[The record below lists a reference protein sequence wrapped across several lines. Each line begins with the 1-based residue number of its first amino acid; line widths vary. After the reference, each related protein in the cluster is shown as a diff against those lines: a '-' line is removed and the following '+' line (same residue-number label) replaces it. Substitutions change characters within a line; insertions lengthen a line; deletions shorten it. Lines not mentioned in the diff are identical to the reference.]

1 MSAISRIQ
9 EADLEH
15 LIEPIFKFETYENV
29 NQSEIKGEP
38 VMETREVVEVRF
50 AGDRNYAPVLPADS
64 VYRREGH
71 RQVTYAER
79 WSKRY
84 AEFVQG
90 AAQTASGTPLEKLMP
105 YGITGSQ
112 LSLCRALKVYSIEA
126 LYNMD
131 GANLKNLGIHTNEL
145 KRMANE
151 YMTDRAKG
159 SETLQELEALK
170 KELAEIRLA
179 KPIPEEQFDGMTPQD
194 IDAFSNLSDDELKA
208 YIKDKTGTGVRGQP
222 SRDTLL
228 SMARDAA

>member
-1 MSAISRIQ
+1 
-9 EADLEH
+9 
-15 LIEPIFKFETYENV
+15 
-29 NQSEIKGEP
+29 
-38 VMETREVVEVRF
+38 
-50 AGDRNYAPVLPADS
+50 
-64 VYRREGH
+64 
-71 RQVTYAER
+71 
-79 WSKRY
+79 
-84 AEFVQG
+84 
-90 AAQTASGTPLEKLMP
+90 
-105 YGITGSQ
+105 
-112 LSLCRALKVYSIEA
+112 
-126 LYNMD
+126 
-131 GANLKNLGIHTNEL
+131 
-145 KRMANE
+145 MANE